1 MNVLI
6 LNHHFNQ
13 DIHELEYFNSNMHTI
28 KLISPNYFANQAKRL
43 FPKEVFGAD
52 LKLFFKEQYNSN
64 RRKYREIAF
73 KLIYDIYKIYQFDLF
88 IIPSDT
94 FFYIRDVIDACEDIN
109 IPVVVIQKELGVSKY
124 SLENHAS
131 QIFET
136 FPVKCSWMTTCS
148 EESKKFWIKAGGD
161 GDKISVIGQPRFDYY
176 FRNNSSDKLL
186 LNVDIEK
193 TKILFLSYDLDA
205 YSEDRTAGKLL
216 EPWKK
221 IHEDTLNSLLKIA
234 SCTNSIIYI
243 KPHPQYYGNT
253 LSLFFERIKDQK
265 NIVLLQGN
273 IDTRK
278 LLKESD
284 IIIGFQ
290 TTTILEAMIIGQ
302 KVIYTY
308 WTDDVKILKD
318 KLLPYHEMN
327 TCLTIADS
335 ALSLEEL
342 LLNSSNI
349 IGGDDISDEQLA
361 ERKRYFSDFF
371 GPIDGRS
378 SQRAWLIIEQVY
390 NYSLSNLNSFH
401 LNRRK
406 MILNQKCKFI
416 KKQIVVSKYNLIK
429 LKIIKLIYVIP
440 FKKHKVNKVLKESIE
455 LENIRLKECLIH
467 DSNREIIGETSFSLY
482 WQIIN
487 YCKIKL

>member
-1 MNVLI
+1 
-6 LNHHFNQ
+6 
-13 DIHELEYFNSNMHTI
+13 
-28 KLISPNYFANQAKRL
+28 
-43 FPKEVFGAD
+43 
-52 LKLFFKEQYNSN
+52 
-64 RRKYREIAF
+64 
-73 KLIYDIYKIYQFDLF
+73 
-88 IIPSDT
+88 
-94 FFYIRDVIDACEDIN
+94 
-109 IPVVVIQKELGVSKY
+109 
-124 SLENHAS
+124 
-131 QIFET
+131 
-136 FPVKCSWMTTCS
+136 MTTCS